1 MINAL
6 KYMAI
11 ATSFGLGIRRATSLL
26 REKFSKTQRY
36 ASMSRDIEI
45 IRGALNRM
53 NFGMLSTSQHI
64 LVAILVSRGRTK
76 AAMVVHIC
84 SLGYLDLTSK
94 QISDLTSTYEKTYR
108 NTINTGRAYQ
118 YKDMQLQFRTLIVRN
133 ALGGACS
140 PHVEQDL
147 GICKLD
153 ITNTQCWE
161 DIKRLQRE
169 LLYAHSRW
177 KSIHRDCDVSALRI
191 IR

>member
-1 MINAL
+1 MINVL

-26 REKFSKTQRY
+26 RDKFSKTQRY
-36 ASMSRDIEI
+36 ASVSQDVRI
-45 IRGALNRM
+45 IRGTLNRLCG
-53 NFGMLSTSQHI
+53 GMLSTSPRI
-64 LVAILVSRGRTK
+64 LVTILVNRGRAG

-84 SLGYLDLTSK
+84 NFGYLDLTSE
-94 QISDLTSTYEKTYR
+94 QIRELASTYEKTYR
-108 NTINTGRAYQ
+108 KTINTGRVYQ

-147 GICKLD
+147 GICKLA
-153 ITNTQCWE
+153 ITETPCWE

-169 LLYAHSRW
+169 LLYAHNRW
-177 KSIHRDCDVSALRI
+177 KSNHRDCDVSALRI

>member
-1 MINAL
+1 
-6 KYMAI
+6 MAI

-26 REKFSKTQRY
+26 RDKFSKTQRY
-36 ASMSRDIEI
+36 ASLSQDVQSICRAFYHI
-45 IRGALNRM
+45 GK
-53 NFGMLSTSQHI
+53 LSTSQHI
-64 LVAILVSRGRTK
+64 LVAILVSRGRTN

-84 SLGYLDLTSK
+84 SFGYIDLTSER
-94 QISDLTSTYEKTYR
+94 ISDLTSTYEKTYR

-147 GICKLD
+147 GICKLAIAD
-153 ITNTQCWE
+153 TPCLE

-169 LLYAHSRW
+169 LLYAHKHW